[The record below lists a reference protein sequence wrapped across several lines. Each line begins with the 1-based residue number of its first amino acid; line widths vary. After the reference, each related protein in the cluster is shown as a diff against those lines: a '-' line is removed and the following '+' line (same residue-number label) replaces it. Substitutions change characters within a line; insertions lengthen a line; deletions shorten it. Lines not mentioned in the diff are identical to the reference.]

1 MAIKATMEILGTK
14 MWDMAPDILHH
25 YKQTVDSNLLLHA
38 HFDKDES
45 EACVPYL
52 TSSAD
57 GFQEKIYVGNA
68 VRINRWYGED
78 MDNTDTIINVVPVVG
93 PILRNGD
100 ACSYGSKEYRDWL
113 MAAADIPNCA
123 GHLIYMDSPGGS
135 AYAKND
141 FKYAVDYIRSK
152 EKKQPIIG
160 LIDGLCASACDA
172 LASMCDEVYF
182 VNPMDRVG
190 SIGTMCAFYA
200 VADGVED
207 AVTHERFI
215 EVYGSKSEFKNK
227 EYRDAAVGNYDEL
240 QAEVDDLNE
249 QFWNTIKTYR
259 PQVLEEQM
267 HGKIYN
273 CGDVIGTLVDGQGT
287 MQSCIDRILEL
298 AGVQSVTAPVDN
310 NGEAAP
316 AASDNQEQSIEQT
329 AEPTQDFT
337 GEEPKSDDTLGEP
350 QVHVMV
356 PTKEEVDEAVRTA
369 VIFNVPQE
377 TTTETIQEINNPEDE
392 TTNEPVV
399 PNSSEEVTAS
409 QNEEKKMKEYPLI
422 MSALGLNALAVD
434 KEGGYYMNAALC
446 DVLES
451 FVAQA
456 NQDKLTMDAKIQEVA
471 QLNARIEELKG
482 EHEQAINGLTEAH
495 NQEIEKLNGEHAEA
509 ISALTEQKDSEIAEL
524 NNKVNEA
531 NSTIEGLNAQ
541 VEAKEAEIKEISEVV
556 TEPQVPAAP
565 TADGVQVVEAP
576 AFENKS
582 VIDDSMSNEQKKE
595 ALRKRKEEL
604 AKLIG

>member
-45 EACVPYL
+45 VAGVPFFA
-52 TSSAD
+52 SSAD
-57 GFQEKIYVGNA
+57 DFQEKIFVGKSTQ
-68 VRINRWYGED
+68 IRWWNEMGLESGD
-78 MDNTDTIINVVPVVG
+78 SVICVTPVTG

-100 ACSYGSKEYRDWL
+100 GCSYGSKNYRDFM
-113 MAAADIPNCA
+113 MAAADVPGCV
-123 GHLIYMDSPGGS
+123 GHLIYIDTPGGS

-141 FKYAVDYIRSK
+141 FQYAIDYVKSKGQPVIALVDGI
-152 EKKQPIIG
+152 
-160 LIDGLCASACDA
+160 CASAGMA
-172 LASMCDEVYF
+172 LASMCDEIYF
-182 VNPMDRVG
+182 LNPMDRIG

-200 VADGVED
+200 IADGVEN

-227 EYRDAAVGNYDEL
+227 EYRDAAVGDYAEL
-240 QAEVDDLNE
+240 QEEVDNLNE
-249 QFWNTIKTYR
+249 QFHEIVKTYR

-267 HGKIYN
+267 HGKVYN

-298 AGVQSVTAPVDN
+298 AGVQAVTAPAGDGV
-310 NGEAAP
+310 EAAP
-316 AASDNQEQSIEQT
+316 AASDHQEQSTEQAT
-329 AEPTQDFT
+329 EPSQEVT
-337 GEEPKSDDTLGEP
+337 GEEPI
-350 QVHVMV
+350 Q
-356 PTKEEVDEAVRTA
+356 TA
-369 VIFNVPQE
+369 
-377 TTTETIQEINNPEDE
+377 TETIQITNNPEDE

-399 PNSSEEVTAS
+399 PNSSAEVAPS

-434 KEGGYYMNAALC
+434 KEGGYYMNEALC

-456 NQDKLTMDAKIQEVA
+456 NQDKLTKDAKIQEVA
-471 QLNARIEELKG
+471 QLNMMIEELKSD
-482 EHEQAINGLTEAH
+482 HEQAINGMTESH
-495 NQEIEKLNGEHAEA
+495 NHEIEKLNGENAEA
-509 ISALTEQKDSEIAEL
+509 INALTEQKDGEIAEL
-524 NNKVNEA
+524 NNQVNEA
-531 NSTIEGLNAQ
+531 KSIIEGLMAQ

-595 ALRKRKEEL
+595 ALRKRREEL
-604 AKLIG
+604 QKMIG

>member
-1 MAIKATMEILGTK
+1 
-14 MWDMAPDILHH
+14 
-25 YKQTVDSNLLLHA
+25 
-38 HFDKDES
+38 
-45 EACVPYL
+45 
-52 TSSAD
+52 
-57 GFQEKIYVGNA
+57 
-68 VRINRWYGED
+68 
-78 MDNTDTIINVVPVVG
+78 
-93 PILRNGD
+93 
-100 ACSYGSKEYRDWL
+100 
-113 MAAADIPNCA
+113 
-123 GHLIYMDSPGGS
+123 
-135 AYAKND
+135 
-141 FKYAVDYIRSK
+141 
-152 EKKQPIIG
+152 
-160 LIDGLCASACDA
+160 
-172 LASMCDEVYF
+172 
-182 VNPMDRVG
+182 
-190 SIGTMCAFYA
+190 
-200 VADGVED
+200 
-207 AVTHERFI
+207 
-215 EVYGSKSEFKNK
+215 
-227 EYRDAAVGNYDEL
+227 
-240 QAEVDDLNE
+240 
-249 QFWNTIKTYR
+249 
-259 PQVLEEQM
+259 VLEEQM
-267 HGKIYN
+267 HGKVYN

-287 MQSCIDRILEL
+287 MQSCINRILEL
-298 AGVQSVTAPVDN
+298 AGVQAETAPAGDG
-310 NGEAAP
+310 GEAAP
-316 AASDNQEQSIEQT
+316 AASDNHSQSVEVPGMT
-329 AEPTQDFT
+329 EDFT
-337 GEEPKSDDTLGEP
+337 GDEPGEGVQMPVQEASEALEPVQTSEVPVAVQTAAEEPI
-350 QVHVMV
+350 Q
-356 PTKEEVDEAVRTA
+356 
-369 VIFNVPQE
+369 

-399 PNSSEEVTAS
+399 PNSSAEVTAS

-471 QLNARIEELKG
+471 QLNAKIEELKG

-509 ISALTEQKDSEIAEL
+509 INALTEQKDGEIAEL

>member
-25 YKQTVDSNLLLHA
+25 YKQTVDSNILLHA

-45 EACVPYL
+45 DADVPYL
-52 TSSAD
+52 ASSAD

-68 VRINRWYGED
+68 VNINRWYGED
-78 MDNTDTIINVVPVVG
+78 MDQTDVIINMVPVVG

-113 MAAADIPNCA
+113 MAASDLPNCV
-123 GHLIYMDSPGGS
+123 GHFLYLDSPGGS

-141 FKYAVDYIRSK
+141 FSYAIDYIRSK

-160 LIDGLCASACDA
+160 LIDGLCASACEA
-172 LASMCDEVYF
+172 AASMCDEVYF
-182 VNPMDRVG
+182 VNPLDQVG

-200 VADGVED
+200 IKDGVKNAITQESY
-207 AVTHERFI
+207 V
-215 EVYGSKSEFKNK
+215 EVYGSKSEWKNK
-227 EYRDAAVGNYDEL
+227 EYRDAADGNYEEL
-240 QAEVDDLNE
+240 QKHVDELNE
-249 QFWNTIKTYR
+249 QFHAVIKKYR

-287 MQSCIDRILEL
+287 MQSCINRILEL
-298 AGVQSVTAPVDN
+298 AGVQAETAPAGDG
-310 NGEAAP
+310 GEAAP
-316 AASDNQEQSIEQT
+316 AASDNHSQSVEVPGMTEDFTGDEPGEGAQMPVQEASEVLEPVQT
-329 AEPTQDFT
+329 AEVIAAVQTAA
-337 GEEPKSDDTLGEP
+337 EEPL
-350 QVHVMV
+350 Q
-356 PTKEEVDEAVRTA
+356 
-369 VIFNVPQE
+369 

-399 PNSSEEVTAS
+399 PNSSAEVTAS

-495 NQEIEKLNGEHAEA
+495 NQEIEKLNSEHAEA
-509 ISALTEQKDSEIAEL
+509 INALTEQKDGEIAEL
-524 NNKVNEA
+524 NNKLNEA

-565 TADGVQVVEAP
+565 VADGVKAVEVP
-576 AFENKS
+576 AFECKS
-582 VIDDSMSNEQKKE
+582 VVSDDMTPEQKKE
-595 ALRKRKEEL
+595 ALRKRREEL
-604 AKLIG
+604 QKWIG

>member
-45 EACVPYL
+45 GAGVPFL
-52 TSSAD
+52 ASSAD
-57 GFQEKIYVGNA
+57 GFQEKVFVGKSTQ
-68 VRINRWYGED
+68 VRWWDEMGWENGD
-78 MDNTDTIINVVPVVG
+78 SIICVTPVTG
-93 PILRNGD
+93 PILRSGD
-100 ACSYGSKEYRDWL
+100 GCSYGSKNYRDFM
-113 MAAADIPNCA
+113 MAAADVPGCV
-123 GHLIYMDSPGGS
+123 GHLIYIDTPGGS

-141 FKYAVDYIRSK
+141 FKYAIDYVKSK
-152 EKKQPIIG
+152 GQPVIG
-160 LIDGLCASACDA
+160 LVDGLCASAGMA
-172 LASMCDEVYF
+172 LASMCDEIYF
-182 VNPMDRVG
+182 INPMDRIG

-227 EYRDAAVGNYDEL
+227 EYRDAAVGDYAEL

-287 MQSCIDRILEL
+287 MQSCINRILEL
-298 AGVQSVTAPVDN
+298 AGVQAETAPAGDG
-310 NGEAAP
+310 GEAAP
-316 AASDNQEQSIEQT
+316 AASDNQEQSIEQN

-337 GEEPKSDDTLGEP
+337 GEDLKNEDFVETIVKQCEALYPGAILVTRD
-350 QVHVMV
+350 
-356 PTKEEVDEAVRTA
+356 EEFEG
-369 VIFNVPQE
+369 QE
-377 TTTETIQEINNPEDE
+377 SLQTTTETIQEINNPEDE

-399 PNSSEEVTAS
+399 PNSSAEVTAS

-482 EHEQAINGLTEAH
+482 EHEQAINSLTEAH

-509 ISALTEQKDSEIAEL
+509 INALTEQKDGEIAEL

>member
-45 EACVPYL
+45 GAGVPFL
-52 TSSAD
+52 ASSAD
-57 GFQEKIYVGNA
+57 DFQEKVFVGKSTQ
-68 VRINRWYGED
+68 VRWWDEMGWENGD
-78 MDNTDTIINVVPVVG
+78 SIICVTPVTG
-93 PILRNGD
+93 PILRSGD
-100 ACSYGSKEYRDWL
+100 GCSYGSKNYRDFM
-113 MAAADIPNCA
+113 MAAADVPGCV
-123 GHLIYMDSPGGS
+123 GHLIYIDTPGGS

-141 FKYAVDYIRSK
+141 FKYAIDYVKSK
-152 EKKQPIIG
+152 GQPVIG
-160 LIDGLCASACDA
+160 LVDGLCASAGMA
-172 LASMCDEVYF
+172 LASMCDEIYF
-182 VNPMDRVG
+182 INPMDRIG

-227 EYRDAAVGNYDEL
+227 EYRDAAVGNYEEL

-267 HGKIYN
+267 HGKVYN

-287 MQSCIDRILEL
+287 MQSCINRILEL
-298 AGVQSVTAPVDN
+298 AGVQAETAPAGDG
-310 NGEAAP
+310 GEAAP

-337 GEEPKSDDTLGEP
+337 GEEPKNDDTLGEP

-369 VIFNVPQE
+369 VIFNVPQG

-399 PNSSEEVTAS
+399 PNSSAEVTAS

-509 ISALTEQKDSEIAEL
+509 INALTEQKDGEIAEL

-576 AFENKS
+576 AFECKS
-582 VIDDSMSNEQKKE
+582 VVSDDMTPEQKKE
-595 ALRKRKEEL
+595 ALRKRREEL
-604 AKLIG
+604 QKWIG

>member
-1 MAIKATMEILGTK
+1 M
-14 MWDMAPDILHH
+14 
-25 YKQTVDSNLLLHA
+25 
-38 HFDKDES
+38 
-45 EACVPYL
+45 
-52 TSSAD
+52 
-57 GFQEKIYVGNA
+57 
-68 VRINRWYGED
+68 
-78 MDNTDTIINVVPVVG
+78 
-93 PILRNGD
+93 
-100 ACSYGSKEYRDWL
+100 
-113 MAAADIPNCA
+113 
-123 GHLIYMDSPGGS
+123 GHLIYIDTPGGS

-141 FKYAVDYIRSK
+141 FKHAIDYVKSK
-152 EKKQPIIG
+152 GQPVIG
-160 LIDGLCASACDA
+160 LVDGLCASAGMA
-172 LASMCDEVYF
+172 LAAMCDEIYF
-182 VNPMDRVG
+182 INPMDRIG

-207 AVTHERFI
+207 AVTHERFV
-215 EVYGSKSEFKNK
+215 EVYGSKSEYKNK
-227 EYRDAAVGNYDEL
+227 EYRDAAVGDYAEL

-249 QFWNTIKTYR
+249 QFWNVIKTYR

-267 HGKIYN
+267 HGKVYN

-316 AASDNQEQSIEQT
+316 AASDNQEQSTVQT
-329 AEPTQDFT
+329 AEPTQEVT
-337 GEEPKSDDTLGEP
+337 GEEPKEDDIAVAPAMEMRMQIASPVSVKEDTTLI
-350 QVHVMV
+350 Q
-356 PTKEEVDEAVRTA
+356 
-369 VIFNVPQE
+369 

-399 PNSSEEVTAS
+399 PNSSAEVTAS

-509 ISALTEQKDSEIAEL
+509 INALTEQKDGEIAEL

-565 TADGVQVVEAP
+565 TADGVKAVEVP
-576 AFENKS
+576 TFENKS

>member
-45 EACVPYL
+45 GAGVPFL
-52 TSSAD
+52 ASSAD
-57 GFQEKIYVGNA
+57 GFQEKVFVGKSTQ
-68 VRINRWYGED
+68 VRWWDEMGWENGD
-78 MDNTDTIINVVPVVG
+78 SIICVTPVTG
-93 PILRNGD
+93 PILRSGD
-100 ACSYGSKEYRDWL
+100 GCSYGSKNYRDFM
-113 MAAADIPNCA
+113 MAAADVPGCV
-123 GHLIYMDSPGGS
+123 GHLIYIDTPGGS

-141 FKYAVDYIRSK
+141 FKYAIDYVKSK
-152 EKKQPIIG
+152 GQPVVG
-160 LIDGLCASACDA
+160 LVDGLCASAGMA
-172 LASMCDEVYF
+172 LASMCDEIYF
-182 VNPMDRVG
+182 INPMDRIG

-227 EYRDAAVGNYDEL
+227 EYRDAAVGNYEEL

-267 HGKIYN
+267 HGKVYN

-287 MQSCIDRILEL
+287 MQSCINRILEL
-298 AGVQSVTAPVDN
+298 AGVQAETAPAGDG
-310 NGEAAP
+310 GEAAP
-316 AASDNQEQSIEQT
+316 AASDNHSQSVEVPGMTEDFTGDEPGEGVQMPVQEASEALEPVQT
-329 AEPTQDFT
+329 AEVSVAVQTAA
-337 GEEPKSDDTLGEP
+337 EEPL
-350 QVHVMV
+350 Q
-356 PTKEEVDEAVRTA
+356 
-369 VIFNVPQE
+369 

-399 PNSSEEVTAS
+399 PNSSAEVTAS

-422 MSALGLNALAVD
+422 MSALRLNALAVD

-509 ISALTEQKDSEIAEL
+509 INALTEQKDSEIAEL

>member
-25 YKQTVDSNLLLHA
+25 YKQTVDSNILLHA

-45 EACVPYL
+45 GAGVPFL
-52 TSSAD
+52 ASSAD
-57 GFQEKIYVGNA
+57 DFQEKLFVGN
-68 VRINRWYGED
+68 VMEMHKWIQKGWENG
-78 MDNTDTIINVVPVVG
+78 DTIVSFLPVCG

-100 ACSYGSKEYRDWL
+100 ACSYGSKHYRDFM
-113 MAAADIPNCA
+113 MAAADVPGCV
-123 GHLIYMDSPGGS
+123 GHLIYIDTPGGS

-141 FKYAVDYIRSK
+141 FKYAIDYVKSK
-152 EKKQPIIG
+152 GQPVIG
-160 LIDGLCASACDA
+160 LVDGLCASAGMA
-172 LASMCDEVYF
+172 LASMCDEIYF
-182 VNPMDRVG
+182 INPMDRIG

-200 VADGVED
+200 TPHGVED

-267 HGKIYN
+267 HGKVYN

-287 MQSCIDRILEL
+287 MQSCINRILEL
-298 AGVQSVTAPVDN
+298 AGVQAETAPAGDG
-310 NGEAAP
+310 GEAAP
-316 AASDNQEQSIEQT
+316 AASDNHSQSIEEVQMPVQEASEALEPVQT
-329 AEPTQDFT
+329 AEVSVAVQTAAD
-337 GEEPKSDDTLGEP
+337 EPL
-350 QVHVMV
+350 Q
-356 PTKEEVDEAVRTA
+356 
-369 VIFNVPQE
+369 

-399 PNSSEEVTAS
+399 PNSSAEVTAS

-509 ISALTEQKDSEIAEL
+509 INALTEQKDGEIAEL

-531 NSTIEGLNAQ
+531 NSTIEGLKAQ

-565 TADGVQVVEAP
+565 TADGVQTVEVP
-576 AFENKS
+576 TFECKS
-582 VIDDSMSNEQKKE
+582 VVSDDMTPEQKKE
-595 ALRKRKEEL
+595 ALRKRREEL
-604 AKLIG
+604 QKWIG

>member
-45 EACVPYL
+45 GAGVPFL
-52 TSSAD
+52 ASSAD
-57 GFQEKIYVGNA
+57 DFQEKVFVGKSTQ
-68 VRINRWYGED
+68 VRWWDEMGWESGD
-78 MDNTDTIINVVPVVG
+78 SIICVTPVTG
-93 PILRNGD
+93 PILRSGD
-100 ACSYGSKEYRDWL
+100 GCSYGSKNYRDFM
-113 MAAADIPNCA
+113 MAAADVPGCV
-123 GHLIYMDSPGGS
+123 GHLIYIDTPGGS

-141 FKYAVDYIRSK
+141 FKYAIDYVKSK
-152 EKKQPIIG
+152 GQPVIG
-160 LIDGLCASACDA
+160 LVDGLCASAGMA
-172 LASMCDEVYF
+172 LASMCDEIYF
-182 VNPMDRVG
+182 INPMDRIG

-227 EYRDAAVGNYDEL
+227 EYRDAAVGNYEEL

-287 MQSCIDRILEL
+287 MQSCINRILEL
-298 AGVQSVTAPVDN
+298 AGVQAETDPAGDG
-310 NGEAAP
+310 GEAAP
-316 AASDNQEQSIEQT
+316 AASDNHSQSVEVLGMTEDFTGDEPGEGVQMPVQEASEALEPIQT
-329 AEPTQDFT
+329 AEVPVAVQTAA
-337 GEEPKSDDTLGEP
+337 EEPI
-350 QVHVMV
+350 Q
-356 PTKEEVDEAVRTA
+356 
-369 VIFNVPQE
+369 

-399 PNSSEEVTAS
+399 PNSSAEVTAS

-422 MSALGLNALAVD
+422 MSALRINALAVD

-471 QLNARIEELKG
+471 HLNARIEELKG

-509 ISALTEQKDSEIAEL
+509 INALTEQKDSEIAEL

-565 TADGVQVVEAP
+565 TADGVQTVEVP
-576 AFENKS
+576 TFECKS
-582 VIDDSMSNEQKKE
+582 VVSDDMTPEQKKE
-595 ALRKRKEEL
+595 ALRKRREEL
-604 AKLIG
+604 QKWIG

>member
-45 EACVPYL
+45 GAGVPFL
-52 TSSAD
+52 ASSAD
-57 GFQEKIYVGNA
+57 DFQEKVFVGKSTK
-68 VRINRWYGED
+68 VRWWDGMGLESGD
-78 MDNTDTIINVVPVVG
+78 SIICVTPVTG
-93 PILRNGD
+93 PILRSGD
-100 ACSYGSKEYRDWL
+100 ACSYGSKNYRDFM
-113 MAAADIPNCA
+113 MAAADVPGCV
-123 GHLIYMDSPGGS
+123 GHLIYIDTPGGS

-141 FKYAVDYIRSK
+141 FKYAIDYVKSK
-152 EKKQPIIG
+152 GQPVIG
-160 LIDGLCASACDA
+160 LVDGLCASAGMA
-172 LASMCDEVYF
+172 LASMCDEIYF
-182 VNPMDRVG
+182 INPMDRIG

-249 QFWNTIKTYR
+249 QFWDVIKTYR
-259 PQVLEEQM
+259 PQVQEEQM
-267 HGKIYN
+267 HGKVYN

-316 AASDNQEQSIEQT
+316 AASDNQEQSIVQT
-329 AEPTQDFT
+329 AEPSQEVT
-337 GEEPKSDDTLGEP
+337 GEEPKEDDIAVAPAMEMRLQIASPVSVKEDATLI
-350 QVHVMV
+350 Q
-356 PTKEEVDEAVRTA
+356 
-369 VIFNVPQE
+369 

-509 ISALTEQKDSEIAEL
+509 INALTEQKDGEIAEL

-565 TADGVQVVEAP
+565 IADGVQVVEAP
-576 AFENKS
+576 VFENKS

>member
-25 YKQTVDSNLLLHA
+25 YKQTVDSNILLHA

-45 EACVPYL
+45 GAGVPFLASSSDDFQGKVFVGKSTQVRWWDEMGWENGDSIICV
-52 TSSAD
+52 T
-57 GFQEKIYVGNA
+57 
-68 VRINRWYGED
+68 
-78 MDNTDTIINVVPVVG
+78 PVTG
-93 PILRNGD
+93 PILRSGD
-100 ACSYGSKEYRDWL
+100 GCSYGSKNYRDFM
-113 MAAADIPNCA
+113 MAAADVPGCV
-123 GHLIYMDSPGGS
+123 GHLIYIDTPGGS

-141 FKYAVDYIRSK
+141 FKYAIDYVKSK
-152 EKKQPIIG
+152 GQPVIG
-160 LIDGLCASACDA
+160 LVDGLCASAGMA
-172 LASMCDEVYF
+172 LASMCDEIYF
-182 VNPMDRVG
+182 INPMDRIG

-267 HGKIYN
+267 HGKVYN

-287 MQSCIDRILEL
+287 MQSCINRILEL
-298 AGVQSVTAPVDN
+298 AGVQAETAPAGDG
-310 NGEAAP
+310 GEAAP
-316 AASDNQEQSIEQT
+316 AASDNHSQSIEEVQMPVQEASEALEPVQT
-329 AEPTQDFT
+329 AEVSVAVQTAAD
-337 GEEPKSDDTLGEP
+337 EPL
-350 QVHVMV
+350 Q
-356 PTKEEVDEAVRTA
+356 
-369 VIFNVPQE
+369 

-399 PNSSEEVTAS
+399 PNSSAEVTAS

-422 MSALGLNALAVD
+422 MSALGINALAVD

-509 ISALTEQKDSEIAEL
+509 INALTEQKDGEIAEL

-531 NSTIEGLNAQ
+531 NSTIEGLKAQ

-565 TADGVQVVEAP
+565 TADGVQTVEVP
-576 AFENKS
+576 TFECKS
-582 VIDDSMSNEQKKE
+582 VVSDDMTPEQKKE
-595 ALRKRKEEL
+595 ALRKRREEL
-604 AKLIG
+604 QKWIG

>member
-1 MAIKATMEILGTK
+1 MAIKATLEILGTK

-25 YKQTVDSNLLLHA
+25 YKQTVDSNILLHA

-45 EACVPYL
+45 GAGIPFFA
-52 TSSAD
+52 SSKSD
-57 GFQEKIYVGNA
+57 FMEKVFVGKA
-68 VRINRWYGED
+68 TQVRWWDELGWESGDSVISV
-78 MDNTDTIINVVPVVG
+78 IPVTG

-100 ACSYGSKEYRDWL
+100 GCSYGSKNYRDFM
-113 MAAADIPNCA
+113 MAAADVPGCV
-123 GHLIYMDSPGGS
+123 GHLIYIDTPGGS

-141 FKYAVDYIRSK
+141 FKHAIDYVKSK
-152 EKKQPIIG
+152 GQPVIG
-160 LIDGLCASACDA
+160 LVDGLCASAGMA
-172 LASMCDEVYF
+172 LASMCDEIYF
-182 VNPMDRVG
+182 INPMDRIG

-200 VADGVED
+200 TPDGVED

-227 EYRDAAVGNYDEL
+227 EYRDAAVGDYAEL

-249 QFWNTIKTYR
+249 QFWNTVKTYR

-287 MQSCIDRILEL
+287 MQSCINRILEL
-298 AGVQSVTAPVDN
+298 AGVQDGAGLSDGADAESSAPENRATQSLDEPQMKEEVMAGEPVGGIQMPPMSEEEVLEPVQESGETAQVIAVA
-310 NGEAAP
+310 E
-316 AASDNQEQSIEQT
+316 
-329 AEPTQDFT
+329 EPTQ
-337 GEEPKSDDTLGEP
+337 
-350 QVHVMV
+350 
-356 PTKEEVDEAVRTA
+356 
-369 VIFNVPQE
+369 
-377 TTTETIQEINNPEDE
+377 TTTETIQEINKSEDE
-392 TTNEPVV
+392 TTDGSVV
-399 PNSSEEVTAS
+399 PSSLEGVLAS

-422 MSALGLNALAVD
+422 MSALGINALAVD

-482 EHEQAINGLTEAH
+482 EHEQAMSGLTEAH

-509 ISALTEQKDSEIAEL
+509 INALTEQKDGEIAEL
-524 NNKVNEA
+524 NNKVSEA
-531 NSTIEGLNAQ
+531 QATIEGLNKQ

-565 TADGVQVVEAP
+565 TTDGVQTVEAP
-576 AFENKS
+576 AFECKS
-582 VIDDSMSNEQKKE
+582 VVDDNMTPEEKKM
-595 ALRKRKEEL
+595 ALHKRQEEL
-604 AKLIG
+604 AKFIG

>member
-45 EACVPYL
+45 GAGVPFL
-52 TSSAD
+52 ASSAD
-57 GFQEKIYVGNA
+57 DFQEKVFVGKSTQ
-68 VRINRWYGED
+68 VRWWDEMGWESGD
-78 MDNTDTIINVVPVVG
+78 SIICVTPVTG
-93 PILRNGD
+93 PILRSGD
-100 ACSYGSKEYRDWL
+100 GCSYGSKNYRDFM
-113 MAAADIPNCA
+113 MAAADVPGCV
-123 GHLIYMDSPGGS
+123 GHLIYIDTPGGS

-141 FKYAVDYIRSK
+141 FKYAIDYVKSK
-152 EKKQPIIG
+152 GQPVIG
-160 LIDGLCASACDA
+160 LVDGLCASAGMA
-172 LASMCDEVYF
+172 LASMCDEIYF
-182 VNPMDRVG
+182 INPMDRIG

-267 HGKIYN
+267 HGKVYN

-298 AGVQSVTAPVDN
+298 AGVQSVTAPAGDG
-310 NGEAAP
+310 GEAAP
-316 AASDNQEQSIEQT
+316 AASDNHSQSAEVPGVTEDFTGDEPGEGVQMQVQVTSEALEPVQT
-329 AEPTQDFT
+329 AEAIAAVQTAA
-337 GEEPKSDDTLGEP
+337 EEII
-350 QVHVMV
+350 Q
-356 PTKEEVDEAVRTA
+356 
-369 VIFNVPQE
+369 

-399 PNSSEEVTAS
+399 QNSSEEVTAS

-471 QLNARIEELKG
+471 QLNAKIEELKG

-509 ISALTEQKDSEIAEL
+509 INALTEQKDGEIAEL

-565 TADGVQVVEAP
+565 VADGVKAVEAP